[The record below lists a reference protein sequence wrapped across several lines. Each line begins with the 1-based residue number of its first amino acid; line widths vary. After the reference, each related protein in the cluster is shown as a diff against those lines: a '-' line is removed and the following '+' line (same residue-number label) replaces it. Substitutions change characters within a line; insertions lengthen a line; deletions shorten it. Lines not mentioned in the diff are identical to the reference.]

1 MTVNAQLAASQAQQ
15 TALQA
20 EIERATLAISAMKA
34 EVDVGKRKVIEA
46 DERAAERERAADERA
61 NERIAEIEEE
71 LRTAETIRRKLH
83 NEVQELKGQLDVV
96 REWAQLTPTI
106 SGNIRVFARV
116 RPALRELLFAGRIG
130 ELTKVSAHEAS
141 REELAILA
149 FSDERTDKETGSSQ
163 LSVTN
168 WSESATGRERE
179 QVNNYTFDKV
189 SFLTLITA

>member
-1 MTVNAQLAASQAQQ
+1 MTLNAQLAASQAQQ

-34 EVDVGKRKVIEA
+34 EVDVGKRKVLEA
-46 DERAAERERAADERA
+46 DERAAEREHVAEERA

-83 NEVQELKGQLDVV
+83 NEVQELKGQLDTL
-96 REWAQLTPTI
+96 LTCFPADTDL
-106 SGNIRVFARV
+106 GNIRVFARV
-116 RPALRELLFAGRIG
+116 RPALRELLFAGRNG

-141 REELAILA
+141 REELAMLA

-179 QVNNYTFDKV
+179 QVNNFTFDKV
-189 SFLTLITA
+189 SLFTATIG

>member
-1 MTVNAQLAASQAQQ
+1 MTLNAQLAASQAQQ

-34 EVDVGKRKVIEA
+34 EVDVGKRKVLEA
-46 DERAAERERAADERA
+46 DERAAEREHVAEERA

-83 NEVQELKGQLDVV
+83 NEVQELKGQLDTL
-96 REWAQLTPTI
+96 LTCFPADI
-106 SGNIRVFARV
+106 DLGNIRVFARV

-141 REELAILA
+141 REELAMLA

-179 QVNNYTFDKV
+179 QVNNFTFDKV
-189 SFLTLITA
+189 SLFTGTIG